1 MDIALITFESVSI
14 LLGIG
19 IIGFWII
26 RSEILPITILRS
38 LNPLALDIA
47 LPSLIFI
54 DIITDF
60 NPLLYPDWWQYPL
73 WWVVFTLF
81 AGLCTIL
88 FRYVSH
94 KRTRNEFSI
103 SLFYQN
109 GIFFPLAILSGMF
122 PTSERYIISLF
133 LFILFFP
140 AFFFSTYPLF
150 FQGSPQKNHSISL
163 KKIIH
168 PTLIATIIGIL
179 ICLINV
185 QHHIP
190 STITSV
196 LSLLGGMALPL
207 LMIILGGNIYINFK
221 KKGLSAK
228 GETLKFVIIKNFVFP
243 LCFIGFLL
251 IFYNYIPPEIA
262 FIMFLQSAVPPV
274 TAIPMVTERMN
285 GNHELTSQFTMAS
298 FILSLV
304 SIPLMVY
311 IYQLFFTLK

>member
-60 NPLLYPDWWQYPL
+60 DPLLYPDWWQYPL
-73 WWVVFTLF
+73 WWAVFTIF

-88 FRYVSH
+88 FRYVSQ
-94 KRTRNEFSI
+94 KKTRNEFSI

-122 PTSERYIISLF
+122 PTSERYVISLF

-140 AFFFSTYPLF
+140 AFFFTTYHLF
-150 FQGSPQKNHSISL
+150 FQDSDLKNHSITL

-185 QHHIP
+185 QQYIP
-190 STITSV
+190 TTIVSV
-196 LSLLGGMALPL
+196 LTLLGGMALPL
-207 LMIILGGNIYINFK
+207 LMIILGGNIYINYK
-221 KKGLSAK
+221 KKGVSDK
-228 GETLKFVIIKNFVFP
+228 GETLKFILIKNFVFP

-251 IFYNYIPPEIA
+251 LFYEYIPPEIA

-274 TAIPMVTERMN
+274 TAIPMVTERMS

-298 FILSLV
+298 FILSLI

-311 IYQLFFTLK
+311 VYQLFFIL